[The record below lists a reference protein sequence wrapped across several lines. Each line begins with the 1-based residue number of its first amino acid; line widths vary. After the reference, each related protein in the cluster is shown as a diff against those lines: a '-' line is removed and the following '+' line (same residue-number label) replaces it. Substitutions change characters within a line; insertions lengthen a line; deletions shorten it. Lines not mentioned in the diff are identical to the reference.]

1 MTDEEKT
8 NQEKQRKKYDRRK
21 GKPRAHGTGSI
32 FQRKDRKGKQWVAQ
46 IILGNGKT
54 RQTYYMTQKEA
65 EDALNEML
73 YQYRRG
79 TLITEKD
86 QTVKQHFAY
95 WLDIHKTRVRWS
107 TYLQYR
113 RLVNKHILP
122 MLGNRSLQKL
132 SARDLDALYARKLEE
147 GLTPAY
153 IRDIHVVIH
162 LALKQAVR
170 WRLITYNVSEDV
182 SPPRE
187 SQSHQRQI
195 LTPEQAQKL
204 LAIAKGHR
212 LGAML
217 TLALTT
223 GMRRGELLALRWQDI
238 DMQHGTLL
246 VQRTVSPLAGS
257 GYVEREPK
265 TAKSR
270 RTIKLPHF
278 VMDVLEEHRTHQLEA
293 RLKSGNKWEEHD
305 LVFCNRYGGFL
316 SPAVLLH
323 QFSSLLKNAGLPHM
337 RFHDLRHSAATI
349 LLSMGVS
356 ATVVQELLGHSLSLI
371 HI

>member
-1 MTDEEKT
+1 MSHEEIQPEEEK
-8 NQEKQRKKYDRRK
+8 QSKEGKKRK
-21 GKPRAHGTGSI
+21 GKPRAHGTGSV

-54 RQTYYMTQKEA
+54 RQIYCKTQKEA
-65 EDALNEML
+65 EDTLNDML
-73 YQYRRG
+73 YEYRRG

-86 QTVKQHFAY
+86 QKVKQHFEG
-95 WLDIHKTRVRWS
+95 WLEIHKSRVRKS

-113 RLVNKHILP
+113 MIVHKHILP
-122 MLGNRSLQKL
+122 ILGNHSLQKL

-153 IRDIHVVIH
+153 IRDIHVVLH
-162 LALKQAVR
+162 MALKQAVR
-170 WRLITYNVSEDV
+170 WRLIANNVSEDV

-204 LAIAKGHR
+204 LAAAKGHR
-212 LGAML
+212 LAALL

-223 GMRRGELLALRWQDI
+223 GMRRGELLALRWRDI
-238 DMQHGTLL
+238 DMQHATLQ
-246 VQRTVSPLAGS
+246 VQRTVSPLPGS

-278 VMDVLEEHRTHQLEA
+278 VMDVLREHHTHQLEA
-293 RLKSGNKWEEHD
+293 RLE
-305 LVFCNRYGGFL
+305 
-316 SPAVLLH
+316 
-323 QFSSLLKNAGLPHM
+323 AG
-337 RFHDLRHSAATI
+337 RK
-349 LLSMGVS
+349 
-356 ATVVQELLGHSLSLI
+356 
-371 HI
+371 